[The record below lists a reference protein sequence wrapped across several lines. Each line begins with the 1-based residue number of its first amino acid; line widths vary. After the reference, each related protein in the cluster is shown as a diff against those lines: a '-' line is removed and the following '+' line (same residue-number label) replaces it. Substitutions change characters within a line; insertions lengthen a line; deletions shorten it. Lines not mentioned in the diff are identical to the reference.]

1 MKQAQPKSKKTVKRP
16 RVSAA
21 NSSKKRAAKKVSAS
35 KMVKKPANGSKSVKK
50 RPHRRRKKAFNTFA
64 FYFLSILLV
73 IFAISFIV
81 FSYFHSEG
89 KFDVD
94 MLVSGLAIGAMAQL
108 VDGALG
114 MAYGITATTFL
125 LSNGIPPAVATGSVH
140 IAEIF
145 TTGAS
150 GLSHWRM
157 GNVNMKLFK
166 ALIIPGIIGGL
177 AGVFL
182 ITSIDGDL
190 IRPWVSAYLLFMGVF
205 IFFKAFKRTYFR
217 SRVNSKKLTPLALAG
232 GFVDS
237 TGGGGW
243 GSVVTA
249 NLLGSGHEPRKTIGS
264 VNAAEF
270 FITIV
275 TGFTF
280 ALIIGFNHWEIV
292 AGLIISGMIMAPIS
306 AKILSKFPI
315 RPLMA
320 FVGSLII
327 ILSTIIIYKSV
338 F

>member
-1 MKQAQPKSKKTVKRP
+1 MSKTTDARNKLKAIVESLNKTNKTGSPKNSRLVNGKIRKR
-16 RVSAA
+16 R
-21 NSSKKRAAKKVSAS
+21 NSSEAV
-35 KMVKKPANGSKSVKK
+35 
-50 RPHRRRKKAFNTFA
+50 
-64 FYFLSILLV
+64 FYLLV
-73 IFAISFIV
+73 LSLIMFAIIFII
-81 FSYFHSEG
+81 FSYYFSQG
-89 KFDVD
+89 KFDKD
-94 MLVSGLAIGAMAQL
+94 LFISGLAVGAMAQI

-114 MAYGITATTFL
+114 MAYGVTATTFL

-157 GNVNMKLFK
+157 GNVNLKLFR

-182 ITSIDGDL
+182 ITSVDGDA
-190 IRPWVSAYLLFMGVF
+190 IRPWISSYLLIVGIF
-205 IFFKAFKRTYFR
+205 IFYKAFKKTYFH
-217 SRVNSKKLTPLALAG
+217 SRVDSKKIFPLALTG

-237 TGGGGW
+237 AGGGGW

-275 TGFTF
+275 TGFSF
-280 ALIIGFNHWEIV
+280 SLLIGFNHWEIV
-292 AGLIISGMIMAPIS
+292 AGLIVSGMTMAPIS
-306 AKILSKFPI
+306 ARILANFPI
-315 RPLMA
+315 KPLMA

-327 ILSTIIIYKSV
+327 ILSSVVIYKSL